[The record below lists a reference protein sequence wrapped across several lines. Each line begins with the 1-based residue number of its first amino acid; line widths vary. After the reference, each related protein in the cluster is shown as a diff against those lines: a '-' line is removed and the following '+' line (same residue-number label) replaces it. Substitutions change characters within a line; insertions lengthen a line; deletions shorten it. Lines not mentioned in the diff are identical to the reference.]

1 MPFCPETAACE
12 SNHVLTDWA
21 FPLTQNKSGI
31 FLQERCVRTEGKPSF
46 RITHTSGY
54 ILHADHT
61 ALPCPPCIHNTTQ
74 SLDLK
79 PQNQNH
85 SLPQSTDSENILQP
99 LLLPLRLPLRNLM
112 PHLPILVVKIPV
124 LLSRRLAPALRKP
137 PGHKLLSVRLSLPPR
152 RTLLLLDAVLLR
164 SRKVVLAV
172 FHRALIRAETRIGKR
187 EHRAEFLI
195 DGIERDDERREVE
208 RDTRWTRVSLPDE
221 ESLVVVVLGVL
232 GTTFVDVC
240 VLESGGEARVD
251 LVVPAAADTPAD
263 AALGVEHLA
272 YDLVG
277 GRCFPTAGLEV
288 ELAHFAR
295 RPVLD
300 FHHAV
305 IVDSGVTGDDSDHR
319 GGDLFPGVELL
330 LTASRGRAKAEEP
343 GPEWVDV
350 EGLAVEFRLYG

>member
-1 MPFCPETAACE
+1 MIRYVSVKPCVYVCIRRSPRIFCLRVCLQIEQFLSHKTSLAYFFKKDVYEPKE
-12 SNHVLTDWA
+12 SHHFA
-21 FPLTQNKSGI
+21 
-31 FLQERCVRTEGKPSF
+31 
-46 RITHTSGY
+46 
-54 ILHADHT
+54 LHIRQVTYCTPT
-61 ALPCPPCIHNTTQ
+61 ALLYRANRVYTIRP
-74 SLDLK
+74 LDLK

-85 SLPQSTDSENILQP
+85 SLPPSTDSENILQP
-99 LLLPLRLPLRNLM
+99 LLLPFRLPLRNLV

-137 PGHKLLSVRLSLPPR
+137 PGDKLLSVGLSLPPR

-172 FHRALIRAETRIGKR
+172 FHRALIRTETRIGER

-195 DGIERDDERREVE
+195 DSIERNDEWREIE
-208 RDTRWTRVSLPDE
+208 RDTRWTCVSLPDE

-232 GTTFVDVC
+232 GSTFVDVC

-277 GRCFPTAGLEV
+277 GRCLPTAGLEV

-305 IVDSGVTGDDSDHR
+305 VVDSGVTGDDSDHR
-319 GGDLFPGVELL
+319 GGDLFPGVEFL
-330 LTASRGRAKAEEP
+330 LTASRGRA
-343 GPEWVDV
+343 
-350 EGLAVEFRLYG
+350 